1 MFDVRDRVDVRDMA
15 DITDMMNNGN
25 HLNMVSIIVVIM
37 ETMVRM

>member
-25 HLNMVSIIVVIM
+25 QLNMVSIIVVIM
-37 ETMVRM
+37 ENMVRM

>member
-25 HLNMVSIIVVIM
+25 QLNLVSIIVVIM
-37 ETMVRM
+37 ENMVRM